1 MNNLEWL
8 IRYDSEGT
16 KLDFKREQYHKGN
29 YQDLIKD
36 IMSMA
41 NAPVE
46 GKRYIVV
53 GVKDRPDGTKE
64 FSSINGVDFIDQ
76 ATYQQ
81 IVREN
86 IEPTIN
92 FSYYPKEIDEYL
104 LGIFEIDENNN
115 PPYMMRKDYK
125 MLKKGECF
133 IRRGSQQERLT
144 RRDLDE
150 ILEIKSKKIFNDKI
164 SIGFNNDSEK
174 KLTIRSVREI
184 KLPSQN
190 AKEKIESILKSR
202 KEASR
207 LGLNSAIGE
216 LGLSMTRFRMPFE
229 SVPYED
235 REVDELEK
243 NLKNVVDT
251 YNDHDWYYIGEK
263 MSEKLNLFLKNDG
276 NQYLEDVVIKLRIPS
291 EHVRVMDKIHSK
303 PISNPLLIS
312 GSLFHESI
320 SYPNVLKEAE
330 NYIVE
335 ENLGDLKHH
344 QGIEAFNEN
353 LRVFFR
359 PQSLGEI
366 LTWTYTI
373 YAKNLPSPI
382 SGELTVEVI

>member
-41 NAPVE
+41 NAPIE

-53 GVKDRPDGTKE
+53 GVKDTPDGTKE
-64 FSSINGVDFIDQ
+64 FSSINREDFIDQ

-92 FSYYPKEIDEYL
+92 FSYYSKVIDENL

-150 ILEIKSKKIFNDKI
+150 IVEIKSKKIFNDKI
-164 SIGFNNDSEK
+164 SIGFNNDLEK
-174 KLTIRSVREI
+174 KLTIRSVKEI

-207 LGLNSAIGE
+207 LGVNSAIGE
-216 LGLSMTRFRMPFE
+216 LGLNMTRFRMPFE

-243 NLKNVVDT
+243 NMKNVVDT
-251 YNDHDWYYIGEK
+251 YKDDDWYFIGEEL
-263 MSEKLNLFLKNDG
+263 SEKLNLFLRNDG
-276 NQYLEDVVIKLRIPS
+276 SQYLEDVSIELKIPS
-291 EHVRVMDKIHSK
+291 EHVKVMDKIHSK
-303 PISNPLLIS
+303 PQSGYMHIGRSLLS
-312 GSLFHESI
+312 ESI
-320 SYPNVLKEAE
+320 HYPSVSEE
-330 NYIVE
+330 EGYYIVE
-335 ENLGDLKHH
+335 ENLGNLKHH
-344 QGIEAFNEN
+344 QYLEAFTEN
-353 LRVFFR
+353 LRVLFG
-359 PQSLGEI
+359 PQSLGKTF
-366 LTWTYTI
+366 TWTYTI
-373 YAKNLPSPI
+373 YAKNLPIPI
-382 SGELTVEVI
+382 NGELTVEVI